1 MLMFLRFQLIGRV
14 KKARLEV
21 KWIHGLRF
29 YVAPGETGMTI
40 NLYCA
45 MSEPNEMLFMLH
57 FLKESDVFF
66 DIGANAGSYSLLAAG
81 ISKSNVY
88 SFEPVLQ
95 TRQRLVENLKL
106 NGLPTKFV
114 QSCALGASQGK
125 VKFTESLDA
134 INHVVRAS
142 ELLSGN
148 SVELQ
153 TLDSYAKIVGVSL
166 MKIDVEGYE
175 MEILRGATSFLEK
188 STLKALIVETNGETK
203 HYGSSDSEIEIFLA
217 YFGFSPYDYDPIS
230 RKLTLLKAANKIGNT
245 IFVRDLA
252 DVITRIG
259 ASPRIL
265 IHKTLF

>member
-1 MLMFLRFQLIGRV
+1 MLTFLRFQFIGRV
-14 KKARLEV
+14 NESRVEV
-21 KWIHGLRF
+21 EWIHGLRF

-57 FLKESDVFF
+57 FLNESDVFF

-95 TRQRLVENLKL
+95 TRQKLVENLTL
-106 NGLPTKFV
+106 NRLPTKFV
-114 QSCALGASQGK
+114 QSCALGARQGK
-125 VKFTESLDA
+125 VQLTKSLDA

-142 ELLSGN
+142 EDLVVD
-148 SVELQ
+148 SVELK
-153 TLDSYAKIVGVSL
+153 TLDSYAIVAGVSL
-166 MKIDVEGYE
+166 VKIDVEGYE

-188 STLKALIVETNGETK
+188 PALKALIVETNGETK

-217 YFGFSPYDYDPIS
+217 HFGFSAYDYDPTA
-230 RKLTLLKAANKIGNT
+230 RKLILLKAANTIGNT
-245 IFVRDLA
+245 IFVRDLD
-252 DVITRIG
+252 DVITRISSG
-259 ASPRIL
+259 PRVS
-265 IHKTLF
+265 IHKTSF